1 MIGDVIVGVN
11 DRPVRKL
18 SDLTDLL
25 EQAGVGKTVALN
37 VQRDNRSRT
46 INVSIVDV
54 GQGASPARRP

>member
-1 MIGDVIVGVN
+1 VN

-46 INVSIVDV
+46 INVAIVDV